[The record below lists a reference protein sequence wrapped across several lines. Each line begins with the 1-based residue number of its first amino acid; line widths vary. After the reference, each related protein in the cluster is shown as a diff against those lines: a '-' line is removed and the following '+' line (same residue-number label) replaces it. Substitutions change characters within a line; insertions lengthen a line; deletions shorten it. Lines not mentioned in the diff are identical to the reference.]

1 MLETFLTIL
10 LIGYFAGFVFAM
22 PIAGPLSIVVT
33 SNALKGNIN
42 FCYRTALGGS
52 IVEFLYVLVAVF
64 GLSLLLSLY
73 YSFIPYMLLVGAF
86 FLLFIG
92 VKIFRTN
99 ITLDDFEK
107 SPDNISSDN
116 IDKSGGFRTG
126 LIINLTNP
134 SFFFGIITSSFLV
147 LSFSSSIGLN
157 TGGLDLLVHEN
168 VTTFQEFTGDRLTQ
182 IDSSYIPVE
191 IPEGKAEHSSYTL
204 LLSLTYAFSLAL
216 GGFTWL
222 IILARQLLKHR
233 DKIKINILN
242 WTIRILGLS
251 LCGIG
256 IFLFWKSFSILIN

>member
-1 MLETFLTIL
+1 MFESFLTIL

-52 IVEFLYVLVAVF
+52 IVEFIYVLVAVF

-73 YSFIPYMLLVGAF
+73 YSFIPYMLLLGAF
-86 FLLFIG
+86 FLLFVG

-99 ITLDDFEK
+99 ITLYDIEK
-107 SPDNISSDN
+107 SSNNLNNNIN
-116 IDKSGGFRTG
+116 KSGGFRTG

-157 TGGLDLLVHEN
+157 TGGLDLLVHVN
-168 VTTFQEFTGDRLTQ
+168 VTTFQEFTGNRLTE
-182 IDSSYIPVE
+182 IDSSYIPIE
-191 IPEGKAEHSSYTL
+191 IPEGTPEHSSYTF

-222 IILARQLLKHR
+222 VILTRQLLKHR

-242 WTIRILGLS
+242 WIIRFLGLA
-251 LCGIG
+251 LCGIA
-256 IFLFWKSFSILIN
+256 IFLFWKSFSILID